1 LFSASEVLLG
11 AAIVIGHNVFR
22 VVPNEVPILFVLG
35 LVSVRVRDGGWS
47 ALGFRRPESWL
58 RLILI
63 ALAAAVLRIVLGA
76 FVIEPLA
83 AHWWPPIRAPAGTEH
98 IAGNIKMAMLWL
110 LIIWTFAAFG
120 EEISYRGYLTLRAA
134 DVGGDLPSLFGWQ
147 HSWCQCSSVMGIT
160 TKVQPGF
167 SIRAWPVSFS
177 ERRIC

>member
-1 LFSASEVLLG
+1 MRIGLIAPPGVPIPPPAYGGIESVVDQLARGLVRAGHEVLLG

-35 LVSVRVRDGGWS
+35 LVSVRVRAGGWS

-83 AHWWPPIRAPAGTEH
+83 AHWWPPIRAP
-98 IAGNIKMAMLWL
+98 W
-110 LIIWTFAAFG
+110 
-120 EEISYRGYLTLRAA
+120 RA
-134 DVGGDLPSLFGWQ
+134 
-147 HSWCQCSSVMGIT
+147 SW
-160 TKVQPGF
+160 
-167 SIRAWPVSFS
+167 R
-177 ERRIC
+177 